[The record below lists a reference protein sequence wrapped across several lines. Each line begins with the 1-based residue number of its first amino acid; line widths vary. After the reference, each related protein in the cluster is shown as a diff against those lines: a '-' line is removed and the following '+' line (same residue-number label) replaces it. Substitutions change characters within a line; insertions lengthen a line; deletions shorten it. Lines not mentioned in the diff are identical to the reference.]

1 MPTPPGNINAKNE
14 YGNTEL
20 LRACITDSDGNHTR
34 TIIELLGRGADPNTA
49 DSAGYTPLHYAV
61 MKGNLAVVNVL
72 LQKGANRDA
81 ISLSSGSTPRNL
93 SARAHF
99 FNREIFRALRAQDDP
114 VGGKR
119 RRSRTNKKTR
129 KTSKKRHTVRRRR

>member
-1 MPTPPGNINAKNE
+1 MPTPPGNINATNE
-14 YGNTEL
+14 HGNTEL
-20 LRACITDSDGNHTR
+20 LRACIADTRGNHTD
-34 TIIELLGRGADPNTA
+34 TIIKLLRQGADPNIA

-81 ISLSSGSTPRNL
+81 ISPISGSTPRNL

-99 FNREIFRALRAQDDP
+99 FNREIFRALGAQDDP

-129 KTSKKRHTVRRRR
+129 KANKKRHTARRRR

>member
-1 MPTPPGNINAKNE
+1 MPTPPGNINATNE
-14 YGNTEL
+14 HGNTEL
-20 LRACITDSDGNHTR
+20 LRACIADTRGNPTD
-34 TIIELLGRGADPNTA
+34 TILKLLRQGADPNIA
-49 DSAGYTPLHYAV
+49 DREGYTPLHYAV

-81 ISLSSGSTPRNL
+81 ISISGSTPRNL

-99 FNREIFRALRAQDDP
+99 FNREIFRALGAQDDP

-129 KTSKKRHTVRRRR
+129 KANKKRHTARRRR

>member
-14 YGNTEL
+14 HGNTEL
-20 LRACITDSDGNHTR
+20 LRACIADTRGNLTY
-34 TIIELLGRGADPNTA
+34 TIIELLGRGANPNIA

-61 MKGNLAVVNVL
+61 VKRNLNAVQAL
-72 LQKGANRDA
+72 LQKDANRDA
-81 ISLSSGSTPRNL
+81 ASISGSTPLSL
-93 SARAHF
+93 SARDDF

-129 KTSKKRHTVRRRR
+129 KASKKRHTVRRRR

>member
-1 MPTPPGNINAKNE
+1 MPTPPGNINATNE
-14 YGNTEL
+14 HGNTEL
-20 LRACITDSDGNHTR
+20 LRACIADTRGNHTD
-34 TIIELLGRGADPNTA
+34 TIIKLLRQGADPNIA

-61 MKGNLAVVNVL
+61 MKGNLNAVQAL

-81 ISLSSGSTPRNL
+81 ASISGSTPRNL

-99 FNREIFRALRAQDDP
+99 FNREIFRALGAQDDP

-129 KTSKKRHTVRRRR
+129 KANKKRHTARRRR

>member
-1 MPTPPGNINAKNE
+1 MPTPPGNINATNE
-14 YGNTEL
+14 HGNTEL
-20 LRACITDSDGNHTR
+20 LRACIADTRGNHTD
-34 TIIELLGRGADPNTA
+34 TIIKLLRQGADPNIA
-49 DSAGYTPLHYAV
+49 DREGYTPLHYAV

-81 ISLSSGSTPRNL
+81 ASISGSTPRNL

-99 FNREIFRALRAQDDP
+99 FNREIFRALGAQDDP
-114 VGGKR
+114 VGGK

-129 KTSKKRHTVRRRR
+129 KTNKKRHTARRRR

>member
-1 MPTPPGNINAKNE
+1 MPTPPGNINATNE
-14 YGNTEL
+14 HGNTEL
-20 LRACITDSDGNHTR
+20 LRACIADTRGNHTD
-34 TIIELLGRGADPNTA
+34 TIIKLLRQGADPNIA
-49 DSAGYTPLHYAV
+49 DREGYTPLHYAV

-81 ISLSSGSTPRNL
+81 ISPISGSTPRNL

-99 FNREIFRALRAQDDP
+99 FNREIFRALGAQDDP

-129 KTSKKRHTVRRRR
+129 KANKKRHMTRRRH

>member
-1 MPTPPGNINAKNE
+1 MPTPPGNINATNE
-14 YGNTEL
+14 HGNTEL
-20 LRACITDSDGNHTR
+20 LRACIADTRGNHTD
-34 TIIELLGRGADPNTA
+34 TIIKLLRQGADPNIA

-81 ISLSSGSTPRNL
+81 ISISGSTPLSL
-93 SARAHF
+93 SARDDF
-99 FNREIFRALRAQDDP
+99 LNREIFRALRAQDDP

-119 RRSRTNKKTR
+119 RRSRTNKNFYNG
-129 KTSKKRHTVRRRR
+129 S

>member
-14 YGNTEL
+14 HGNTEL
-20 LRACITDSDGNHTR
+20 LRACIADTRGNLTY
-34 TIIELLGRGADPNTA
+34 TIIELLGRGANPNIA

-61 MKGNLAVVNVL
+61 MKGNLNAVQAL

-81 ISLSSGSTPRNL
+81 ASISGSTPRNL

-99 FNREIFRALRAQDDP
+99 FNREIFRALGAQDDH

-119 RRSRTNKKTR
+119 HSRTNKKTR

>member
-1 MPTPPGNINAKNE
+1 MPTPPGNINATNE
-14 YGNTEL
+14 HGNTEL
-20 LRACITDSDGNHTR
+20 LRACIADTRGNHTD
-34 TIIELLGRGADPNTA
+34 TIIKLLRQGADPNIA

-81 ISLSSGSTPRNL
+81 ISISGSTPRNL

-99 FNREIFRALRAQDDP
+99 FNREIFRALGAQDDP

-119 RRSRTNKKTR
+119 RRRTNKKTR
-129 KTSKKRHTVRRRR
+129 KANKKRHMTRRRR

>member
-1 MPTPPGNINAKNE
+1 MPTPPGNINATNE
-14 YGNTEL
+14 HGNTEL
-20 LRACITDSDGNHTR
+20 LRACIADTRGNHTD
-34 TIIELLGRGADPNTA
+34 TIIKLLRQGADPNIA

-81 ISLSSGSTPRNL
+81 ISISGSTPRNL

-99 FNREIFRALRAQDDP
+99 FNREIFRALGAQDDP

-129 KTSKKRHTVRRRR
+129 KANKKRHTARRRR

>member
-1 MPTPPGNINAKNE
+1 MPTPPGNINATNE
-14 YGNTEL
+14 HGNTEL
-20 LRACITDSDGNHTR
+20 LRACIADTRGNHTD
-34 TIIELLGRGADPNTA
+34 TIIKLLRQGADPNIA

-61 MKGNLAVVNVL
+61 MKGNLNAVQAL

-81 ISLSSGSTPRNL
+81 ASISGSTPRNL

-99 FNREIFRALRAQDDP
+99 FNREIFRALGAQDDP
-114 VGGKR
+114 VGGK

-129 KTSKKRHTVRRRR
+129 KTNKKRHTARRRR

>member
-1 MPTPPGNINAKNE
+1 MPTPPGNINATNE
-14 YGNTEL
+14 HGNTEL
-20 LRACITDSDGNHTR
+20 LRACIADTRGNHTD
-34 TIIELLGRGADPNTA
+34 TIIKLLRQGADPNIA
-49 DSAGYTPLHYAV
+49 DREGYTPLHYAV

-81 ISLSSGSTPRNL
+81 ISISGSTPRNL

-99 FNREIFRALRAQDDP
+99 FNREIFRALGAQDDP
-114 VGGKR
+114 VGGK

-129 KTSKKRHTVRRRR
+129 KTNKKRHTARRRR

>member
-1 MPTPPGNINAKNE
+1 MPTPPGNINATNE
-14 YGNTEL
+14 HGNTEL
-20 LRACITDSDGNHTR
+20 LRACMANMRGNHTD
-34 TIIELLGRGADPNTA
+34 TIIKLLHQGADPNIA
-49 DSAGYTPLHYAV
+49 DREGYTPLHYAV

-81 ISLSSGSTPRNL
+81 ISLSSRSTPRNL

-99 FNREIFRALRAQDDP
+99 FNREIFRALRAQDVP

-129 KTSKKRHTVRRRR
+129 KANKKRHTTRCRR

>member
-1 MPTPPGNINAKNE
+1 MPTPPGNINATNE
-14 YGNTEL
+14 HGNTEL
-20 LRACITDSDGNHTR
+20 LRACIADTRGNHTD
-34 TIIELLGRGADPNTA
+34 TIIKLLRQGADPNIA

-81 ISLSSGSTPRNL
+81 ISISGSTPRNL

-99 FNREIFRALRAQDDP
+99 FNREIFRALGAQDDP
-114 VGGKR
+114 VGGK

-129 KTSKKRHTVRRRR
+129 KTNKKRHTARRRR

>member
-1 MPTPPGNINAKNE
+1 MPTPPGNINATNE
-14 YGNTEL
+14 HGNTEL
-20 LRACITDSDGNHTR
+20 LRACIADTRGNHTD
-34 TIIELLGRGADPNTA
+34 TIIKLLRQGADPNIA
-49 DSAGYTPLHYAV
+49 DREGYTPLHYAV

-81 ISLSSGSTPRNL
+81 ISISGSTPRNL

-99 FNREIFRALRAQDDP
+99 FNREIFRALGAQDDP

-129 KTSKKRHTVRRRR
+129 KANKKRHTARRRR

>member
-1 MPTPPGNINAKNE
+1 MPTPPGNINATNE
-14 YGNTEL
+14 HGNTEL
-20 LRACITDSDGNHTR
+20 LRACIADTRGNHTD
-34 TIIELLGRGADPNTA
+34 TIIKLLRQGADPNIA
-49 DSAGYTPLHYAV
+49 DREGYTPLHYAV

-81 ISLSSGSTPRNL
+81 ISPISGSTPRNL

-99 FNREIFRALRAQDDP
+99 FNREIFRALGAQDDP

-129 KTSKKRHTVRRRR
+129 KANKKRHTARRRR

>member
-1 MPTPPGNINAKNE
+1 MPTPPGNINATNE
-14 YGNTEL
+14 HGNTEL
-20 LRACITDSDGNHTR
+20 LRACIADTRGNHTD
-34 TIIELLGRGADPNTA
+34 TIIKLLRQGADPNIA

-61 MKGNLAVVNVL
+61 MKGNLNAVQAL

-81 ISLSSGSTPRNL
+81 ASISGSTPRNL

-99 FNREIFRALRAQDDP
+99 FNREIFRALGAQDDH

-119 RRSRTNKKTR
+119 HSRTNKKTR

>member
-1 MPTPPGNINAKNE
+1 MPTPPGNINATNE
-14 YGNTEL
+14 HGNTEL
-20 LRACITDSDGNHTR
+20 LRACIADTRGNHTD
-34 TIIELLGRGADPNTA
+34 TIIKLLRQGADPNIA

-81 ISLSSGSTPRNL
+81 ISISGSTPLSL
-93 SARAHF
+93 SARDDF
-99 FNREIFRALRAQDDP
+99 LNREIFRALRAQDDP

-129 KTSKKRHTVRRRR
+129 II